1 MRSPGH
7 GRRCANNA
15 RPAAVPAAYLATID
29 RLFHL
34 SGGHALFDTEALQR
48 FHRDAHAVAH
58 RDALIMDMGGQAYG
72 KVALGL
78 EAERGI

>member
-1 MRSPGH
+1 
-7 GRRCANNA
+7 
-15 RPAAVPAAYLATID
+15 
-29 RLFHL
+29 
-34 SGGHALFDTEALQR
+34 LFDTEALQR

-58 RDALIMDMGGQAYG
+58 RDSLIMEMGGQAYG